1 MAMLLDDSMYL
12 ENIREYVEDHKT
24 IVNYFFYFHTC
35 PLYDF
40 LQVTYKW
47 LSRELN
53 VPVNA
58 AKQ

>member
-1 MAMLLDDSMYL
+1 MLLYL
-12 ENIREYVEDHKT
+12 ENIHEFVEDHNV
-24 IVNYFFYFHTC
+24 IVRESFASRASVIVRESY
-35 PLYDF
+35 L